1 MVEVEAAMLD
11 QSSLSHD
18 LPKSPED
25 IKTMLDTTST
35 EPPKKRRRVAKPN
48 AEKKFE
54 CKHDGCGKSYS
65 RAEHLY
71 RHQLNHTPKTI
82 FRCDYP
88 DCNRYFVRQDL
99 CIRHRERHTTHG
111 SQLHKRDT
119 FAQSTSQQNPPSVSQ
134 QQTAPAGTYRQPE
147 IFAKPTH
154 DPGLSR
160 SNSVYQQ
167 ESNAFAVPQV
177 QPASTTNQTISPSTA
192 STDLRYHPQTPQLPP
207 SRDPGH
213 TRAGSF
219 GSNPLSPDQKQDVN
233 MWGAAPRRP
242 SYGSANGPSGQIPY
256 TANDARFSGGTTMAA
271 PSPSRAYSA
280 SSSSTNQPWPAARQ
294 NSDGQIQAR
303 SDSNGMMPINGM
315 GGYNM
320 QDFHRGDLSRAQDA
334 AFAAA
339 VTQGLQNAR
348 TDMYPYTTLN
358 PMTTVDMTA
367 SGYNYPTFGSEEFA
381 NPSYGLADDFTA
393 WLFNDAQSG
402 PTEFSPPTFLPS
414 YLDPP
419 VNHAHGPAF
428 LQSPAS
434 SDNVKSTLGHPMS
447 VTSILDNT
455 ERSQYIMSEEK
466 RRDLLTLMQTQ
477 FIERPHDA
485 VKKRKDSVFEGDVDS
500 EGHILSLRMMHTYIG
515 SYWYH
520 QHAQLPIL
528 HKPTFSADR
537 TPNLLL
543 LAVIAI
549 GAATLDKA
557 YGTSLTDSAAEF
569 ANFIL
574 WHLRWEIVRD
584 ADFRPPA
591 KLWVFQALLLVEVY
605 EKMYST
611 RALHER
617 AHIHHDSTL
626 TLMRRGSSLLG
637 RSASDTPP
645 SGRDLDKSH
654 TVNGTVSNS
663 DESWHRW
670 IQTEATRR
678 AAFGAFVLDSIHATM
693 FGHAAKMVAHE
704 MRLPLPCDEGL
715 WTAASPAEA
724 ARVQSALH
732 TNGVK
737 PTMFL
742 DGLKKTLNGQRV
754 RTNSFGRTIIMAGLL
769 SVSWHMTQRD
779 LQISSLGP
787 RTANSFGGLDKWK
800 SVLLRAFDNWKR
812 DFDEAL
818 AESAPAASSPT
829 IRHVNTLVTATASNG
844 SGSTGSSVHH
854 FLRPVDDENIFES
867 RTVLHHLAHI
877 AAHVD
882 VVDCQVFAGANRLLG
897 RSVTPKDYSI
907 IREKIE
913 RWAGKASARD
923 AAFYALKFI
932 AQVII
937 PPEGLESLQG
947 TGTGPASLGLSRYYG
962 HASPILPQA
971 FEQRMYIAR
980 DDFLLNRPWVLYI
993 SALVVWCYGFA
1004 LEGPI
1009 SPHPKSE
1016 DFDSYEKK
1024 ERDMLDYMTRVA
1036 GVRAPDDL
1044 EQVTGKNRCLGLLMI
1059 LKDSFGST
1067 RWELTHEAA
1076 GLLGNACLKLRG
1088 IEDDGDALVGEI
1100 GGKEGWEPNKDL
1112 GPGAGTVVNGI
1123 GVGWDVIREA
1133 RRGDVT
1139 VANAA
1144 KV

>member
-1 MVEVEAAMLD
+1 M
-11 QSSLSHD
+11 
-18 LPKSPED
+18 
-25 IKTMLDTTST
+25 
-35 EPPKKRRRVAKPN
+35 
-48 AEKKFE
+48 
-54 CKHDGCGKSYS
+54 
-65 RAEHLY
+65 
-71 RHQLNHTPKTI
+71 
-82 FRCDYP
+82 
-88 DCNRYFVRQDL
+88 
-99 CIRHRERHTTHG
+99 
-111 SQLHKRDT
+111 
-119 FAQSTSQQNPPSVSQ
+119 
-134 QQTAPAGTYRQPE
+134 
-147 IFAKPTH
+147 
-154 DPGLSR
+154 
-160 SNSVYQQ
+160 
-167 ESNAFAVPQV
+167 
-177 QPASTTNQTISPSTA
+177 
-192 STDLRYHPQTPQLPP
+192 
-207 SRDPGH
+207 
-213 TRAGSF
+213 
-219 GSNPLSPDQKQDVN
+219 GSNPLSPDQKQDTT
-233 MWGAAPRRP
+233 MWGAAPRAP
-242 SYGSANGPSGQIPY
+242 SYSTSHVPNRQPSY
-256 TANDARFSGGTTMAA
+256 TANDARFSGGTSGVP
-271 PSPSRAYSA
+271 PSPIRAYSGSSA
-280 SSSSTNQPWPAARQ
+280 STQQNWQPMRH
-294 NSDGQIQAR
+294 G
-303 SDSNGMMPINGM
+303 SDSHLQQPQRSSANGMMSM
-315 GGYNM
+315 QGGAYNL
-320 QDFHRGDLSRAQDA
+320 QDFARGDLTRAQDA

-339 VTQGLQNAR
+339 VTQSLQNTRA
-348 TDMYPYTTLN
+348 DPYPYTTVN
-358 PMTTVDMTA
+358 PMTTIDMSNSA
-367 SGYNYPTFGSEEFA
+367 YNYPMFGSDEYGNA
-381 NPSYGLADDFTA
+381 AYGLADEFTA
-393 WLFNDAQSG
+393 WLFNDANSG
-402 PTEFSPPTFLPS
+402 SNDYSPTTFMPN
-414 YLDPP
+414 YVEPP
-419 VNHAHGPAF
+419 VNVAHGPAF

-434 SDNVKSTLGHPMS
+434 SDNVKSALSHTMS

-455 ERSQYIMSEEK
+455 ERSQYIMSEDK
-466 RRDLLTLMQTQ
+466 RQELLTLMQTQ
-477 FIERPHDA
+477 FLERPHDA

-528 HKPTFSADR
+528 HKPTFSADK

-645 SGRDLDKSH
+645 TGRDSDKPSS
-654 TVNGTVSNS
+654 VNGPGGHNS
-663 DESWHRW
+663 EESWHRW

-693 FGHAAKMVAHE
+693 FGHSAKMVAHE

-754 RTNSFGRTIIMAGLL
+754 RTNSFGRTILMAGLL

-818 AESAPAASSPT
+818 AESAPAPSSPT
-829 IRHVNTLVTATASNG
+829 IRHSSTL
-844 SGSTGSSVHH
+844 TGAHGTPTSVHA

-897 RSVTPKDYSI
+897 RSVTPKDFSI

-913 RWAGKASARD
+913 RWSSKASARD

-932 AQVII
+932 AQVIV
-937 PPEGLESLQG
+937 PPEGVDGSEGNAATQAG
-947 TGTGPASLGLSRYYG
+947 LGLSRYYG

-1009 SPHPKSE
+1009 QPAPRQE
-1016 DFDSYEKK
+1016 DFDTYEKK
-1024 ERDMLDYMTRVA
+1024 EKDMLDYLRRVA

-1044 EQVTGKNRCLGLLMI
+1044 EHVAGKNRCLGLLMI

-1100 GGKEGWEPNKDL
+1100 GGKEGWEPTRDL
-1112 GPGAGTVVNGI
+1112 GATGGD
-1123 GVGWDVIREA
+1123 GWDVMKEA
-1133 RRGDVT
+1133 RKGDVT

>member
-1 MVEVEAAMLD
+1 MASTEADYKREQDMGA
-11 QSSLSHD
+11 QNGSSDDAPPNSQEGAG
-18 LPKSPED
+18 S
-25 IKTMLDTTST
+25 TST
-35 EPPKKRRRVAKPN
+35 GPPKKKRKVVKPN
-48 AEKKFE
+48 PDKKFE
-54 CKHDGCGKSYS
+54 CKHEGCGKAYS

-82 FRCDYP
+82 YRCDFP
-88 DCNRYFVRQDL
+88 DCTRYFVRQDL

-111 SQLHKRDT
+111 SQLHKRDS
-119 FAQSTSQQNPPSVSQ
+119 FAQSAAAPETTVLSPQ
-134 QQTAPAGTYRQPE
+134 QQQQLAQGPTYSMPAPGHRSPRQE
-147 IFAKPTH
+147 VRPTS
-154 DPGLSR
+154 PSFS
-160 SNSVYQQ
+160 SNSGPFQQ
-167 ESNAFAVPQV
+167 PTRMSGNARSTSNAPVDTRLQSSTPQV
-177 QPASTTNQTISPSTA
+177 VMARPEAPLHRTSST
-192 STDLRYHPQTPQLPP
+192 
-207 SRDPGH
+207 
-213 TRAGSF
+213 
-219 GSNPLSPDQKQDVN
+219 GSNPLSPTQRQEAVS
-233 MWGAAPRRP
+233 W
-242 SYGSANGPSGQIPY
+242 
-256 TANDARFSGGTTMAA
+256 
-271 PSPSRAYSA
+271 SA
-280 SSSSTNQPWPAARQ
+280 SSRRQSFNQGDLRVQSAYPQMQATQHRASVAAIPQSPVRQCSSTSATNYHPVRA
-294 NSDGQIQAR
+294 NSDTIHERPHGFVQPIDMPSAVAYTSASYPSAGVSR
-303 SDSNGMMPINGM
+303 S
-315 GGYNM
+315 
-320 QDFHRGDLSRAQDA
+320 ADA

-339 VTQGLQNAR
+339 VSHGLTRGDTYTYPLMTGGMSNGELGTAYGFPVFGIDEYTQ
-348 TDMYPYTTLN
+348 TP
-358 PMTTVDMTA
+358 
-367 SGYNYPTFGSEEFA
+367 FGV
-381 NPSYGLADDFTA
+381 DDFTQ
-393 WLFNDAQSG
+393 WLFNDAHSG
-402 PTEFSPPTFLPS
+402 SNGFSPPNYVPGFSGHDQSQMQATYFS
-414 YLDPP
+414 
-419 VNHAHGPAF
+419 
-428 LQSPAS
+428 QSPS
-434 SDNVKSTLGHPMS
+434 SSNAYPSAALQHRMS
-447 VTSILDNT
+447 VTSILDQT
-455 ERSQYIMSEEK
+455 AKSQYIMSESK
-466 RRDLLTLMQTQ
+466 RLELLDIMQSQ

-500 EGHILSLRMMHTYIG
+500 DGHILSLRMMHTYIG

-569 ANFIL
+569 ANFVA
-574 WHLRWEIVRD
+574 WHIRWEILRD

-591 KLWVFQALLLVEVY
+591 KLWVFQTLLLIEVY
-605 EKMYST
+605 EKMYAT

-637 RSASDTPP
+637 RSASDSPP
-645 SGRDLDKSH
+645 SLRGEQDNGRISVPFSSTESTKSE
-654 TVNGTVSNS
+654 
-663 DESWHRW
+663 ESWHRW
-670 IQTEATRR
+670 VTTEATRR
-678 AAFGAFVLDSIHATM
+678 AAFGAFVIDSIHATM

-715 WTAASPAEA
+715 WSAVSAAEA
-724 ARVQSALH
+724 GRVQSSLQ

-737 PTMFL
+737 PIMFL

-787 RTANSFGGLDKWK
+787 RTANSFGGPDKWK
-800 SVLLRAFDNWKR
+800 ATLLRAFDNWKR

-818 AESAPAASSPT
+818 AEAAPAPPSP
-829 IRHVNTLVTATASNG
+829 
-844 SGSTGSSVHH
+844 
-854 FLRPVDDENIFES
+854 LRTTTTPFQGMLPPVDDENIFES

-897 RSVTPKDYSI
+897 RSITPKDYSV

-913 RWAGKASARD
+913 RWATKASARD

-932 AQVII
+932 AQVLI
-937 PPEGLESLQG
+937 PPDEPIDGIN
-947 TGTGPASLGLSRYYG
+947 SRTYG

-971 FEQRMYIAR
+971 FEHNQYIAR

-1009 SPHPKSE
+1009 KPPPAEE
-1016 DFDSYEKK
+1016 DFMTYRQK
-1024 ERDMLDYMTRVA
+1024 EHDMREYLERVG

-1044 EQVTGKNRCLGLLMI
+1044 EFVKGKNRCLGLLMI
-1059 LKDSFGST
+1059 LKESFEST

-1076 GLLGNACLKLRG
+1076 GLLGNACLKLQG
-1088 IEDDGDALVGEI
+1088 V
-1100 GGKEGWEPNKDL
+1100 EPHDIV
-1112 GPGAGTVVNGI
+1112 GPGNSGFNNSDYSNTSSNGYTN
-1123 GVGWDVIREA
+1123 GNGYHSGHYRDDR
-1133 RRGDVT
+1133 DHFT
-1139 VANAA
+1139 VASAA
-1144 KV
+1144 KI

>member
-1 MVEVEAAMLD
+1 M
-11 QSSLSHD
+11 
-18 LPKSPED
+18 
-25 IKTMLDTTST
+25 
-35 EPPKKRRRVAKPN
+35 
-48 AEKKFE
+48 
-54 CKHDGCGKSYS
+54 
-65 RAEHLY
+65 
-71 RHQLNHTPKTI
+71 
-82 FRCDYP
+82 
-88 DCNRYFVRQDL
+88 
-99 CIRHRERHTTHG
+99 
-111 SQLHKRDT
+111 
-119 FAQSTSQQNPPSVSQ
+119 
-134 QQTAPAGTYRQPE
+134 
-147 IFAKPTH
+147 
-154 DPGLSR
+154 
-160 SNSVYQQ
+160 
-167 ESNAFAVPQV
+167 
-177 QPASTTNQTISPSTA
+177 
-192 STDLRYHPQTPQLPP
+192 
-207 SRDPGH
+207 
-213 TRAGSF
+213 
-219 GSNPLSPDQKQDVN
+219 
-233 MWGAAPRRP
+233 
-242 SYGSANGPSGQIPY
+242 
-256 TANDARFSGGTTMAA
+256 
-271 PSPSRAYSA
+271 
-280 SSSSTNQPWPAARQ
+280 SSSSMNQSWQQPVRQ
-294 NSDGQIQAR
+294 NSEHQLENR
-303 SDSNGMMPINGM
+303 TLPNGMMHVS
-315 GGYNM
+315 GGYAI
-320 QDFHRGDLSRAQDA
+320 QDFQRNDLARVQEA

-339 VTQGLQNAR
+339 VTQGLQNTR
-348 TDMYPYTTLN
+348 SDQYPYGTLN
-358 PMTTVDMTA
+358 PMTTMDLGGPA
-367 SGYNYPTFGSEEFA
+367 YNYPTFGGEEYGQA
-381 NPSYGLADDFTA
+381 AYGLADEFTA
-393 WLFNDAQSG
+393 WLFNDANTGAQDFSPSTFMPNYIDPSLGPAQG
-402 PTEFSPPTFLPS
+402 PTFQ
-414 YLDPP
+414 
-419 VNHAHGPAF
+419 
-428 LQSPAS
+428 QSPTS
-434 SDNVKSTLGHPMS
+434 SDNVKSTVSHPMS

-455 ERSQYIMSEEK
+455 DRSQYIMSEEK
-466 RRDLLTLMQTQ
+466 RQELLTLMKNQ

-485 VKKRKDSVFEGDVDS
+485 VKKRKESVFEGDVDS

-528 HKPTFSADR
+528 HKPTFSADK

-645 SGRDLDKSH
+645 SGRDEKGGM
-654 TVNGTVSNS
+654 VNGSGSNS
-663 DESWHRW
+663 EESWHRW

-715 WTAASPAEA
+715 WTAASPSEA
-724 ARVQSALH
+724 ARVQTALH
-732 TNGVK
+732 SNGVK

-742 DGLKKTLNGQRV
+742 EALKKTLNGQRV

-779 LQISSLGP
+779 LQISSLGA

-818 AESAPAASSPT
+818 AESAPAPSSSPT
-829 IRHVNTLVTATASNG
+829 IRHTVPHNTSAHS
-844 SGSTGSSVHH
+844 
-854 FLRPVDDENIFES
+854 FLRPIDDENIFES

-897 RSVTPKDYSI
+897 RSVTPKDYDI
-907 IREKIE
+907 IRQKIE
-913 RWAGKASARD
+913 RWASKASARD

-932 AQVII
+932 AQVIV
-937 PPEGLESLQG
+937 PPSEVTQDGVLD
-947 TGTGPASLGLSRYYG
+947 SRHYG

-971 FEQRMYIAR
+971 FEQNQYIAR

-1004 LEGPI
+1004 LDGPI
-1009 SPHPKSE
+1009 VPTPQAE
-1016 DFDSYEKK
+1016 DYDTYEKR
-1024 ERDMLDYMTRVA
+1024 ERDMMGYLGRVA

-1044 EQVTGKNRCLGLLMI
+1044 EGVEGKNRCLGLLMI

-1088 IEDDGDALVGEI
+1088 IEDGEGEALVGEI
-1100 GGKEGWEPNKDL
+1100 GGKEGWEPLREDT
-1112 GPGAGTVVNGI
+1112 GAGGGKTGSANA
-1123 GVGWDVIREA
+1123 GVHSGMAGGMKRERGDGGTGRKEGLGWDVLLEA
-1133 RRGDVT
+1133 RKGDVT

-1144 KV
+1144 VVR

>member
-1 MVEVEAAMLD
+1 MR
-11 QSSLSHD
+11 H
-18 LPKSPED
+18 
-25 IKTMLDTTST
+25 TS
-35 EPPKKRRRVAKPN
+35 
-48 AEKKFE
+48 
-54 CKHDGCGKSYS
+54 D
-65 RAEHLY
+65 EHLTD
-71 RHQLNHTPKTI
+71 RAMSNGLMP
-82 FRCDYP
+82 
-88 DCNRYFVRQDL
+88 
-99 CIRHRERHTTHG
+99 
-111 SQLHKRDT
+111 
-119 FAQSTSQQNPPSVSQ
+119 VS
-134 QQTAPAGTYRQPE
+134 GGY
-147 IFAKPTH
+147 
-154 DPGLSR
+154 
-160 SNSVYQQ
+160 
-167 ESNAFAVPQV
+167 AVQKF
-177 QPASTTNQTISPSTA
+177 QR
-192 STDLRYHPQTPQLPP
+192 TDL
-207 SRDPGH
+207 
-213 TRAGSF
+213 
-219 GSNPLSPDQKQDVN
+219 
-233 MWGAAPRRP
+233 
-242 SYGSANGPSGQIPY
+242 
-256 TANDARFSGGTTMAA
+256 ARV
-271 PSPSRAYSA
+271 
-280 SSSSTNQPWPAARQ
+280 QE
-294 NSDGQIQAR
+294 
-303 SDSNGMMPINGM
+303 
-315 GGYNM
+315 
-320 QDFHRGDLSRAQDA
+320 A

-339 VTQGLQNAR
+339 VTQGLQNTRA
-348 TDMYPYTTLN
+348 DQYPYATLN
-358 PMTTVDMTA
+358 PMTTMDMGGPA
-367 SGYNYPTFGSEEFA
+367 YNYSTFGGEDYGQGA
-381 NPSYGLADDFTA
+381 YGLADDFTA
-393 WLFNDAQSG
+393 WLFNDANTG
-402 PTEFSPPTFLPS
+402 PQDFSPSTFMPN
-414 YLDPP
+414 YIDPGLGP
-419 VNHAHGPAF
+419 AQGPAF
-428 LQSPAS
+428 QQSPTS
-434 SDNVKSTLGHPMS
+434 SDNVKSTMSHPMS

-466 RRDLLTLMQTQ
+466 RQELLTLMKNQ

-528 HKPTFSADR
+528 HKPTFSADK

-637 RSASDTPP
+637 RSASDSPP
-645 SGRDLDKSH
+645 TGREERAGL
-654 TVNGTVSNS
+654 VNGSGSNS
-663 DESWHRW
+663 EESWHRW

-715 WTAASPAEA
+715 WTAASPSEA
-724 ARVQSALH
+724 ARVQTALQS
-732 TNGVK
+732 NGVK
-737 PTMFL
+737 PNMFL
-742 DGLKKTLNGQRV
+742 DALKKTLNGQRV

-779 LQISSLGP
+779 LQITSLGA

-818 AESAPAASSPT
+818 AESAPAPSSSPT
-829 IRHVNTLVTATASNG
+829 IRHTIPHTHSLNPTAHT
-844 SGSTGSSVHH
+844 
-854 FLRPVDDENIFES
+854 FLRPIDDENIFES

-897 RSVTPKDYSI
+897 RSVTPKDYDI
-907 IREKIE
+907 IRQKIE
-913 RWAGKASARD
+913 RWASKASARD

-932 AQVII
+932 AQVIV
-937 PPEGLESLQG
+937 PPSSELRDQNS
-947 TGTGPASLGLSRYYG
+947 SDRVDSRYYG

-971 FEQRMYIAR
+971 FEQNQYIAR

-1004 LEGPI
+1004 LDGPI
-1009 SPHPKSE
+1009 VPTPQAE
-1016 DFDSYEKK
+1016 DFDTYEKR
-1024 ERDMLDYMTRVA
+1024 ERDMMDYLGRVA
-1036 GVRAPDDL
+1036 GVKAPDDL
-1044 EQVTGKNRCLGLLMI
+1044 EKVVGKNRCLGLLII

-1088 IEDDGDALVGEI
+1088 IEDGEGEALVGEI
-1100 GGKEGWEPNKDL
+1100 GGKEGWEPLREGLLDDAGKA
-1112 GPGAGTVVNGI
+1112 GQEGVGAGAIGMVGGGI
-1123 GVGWDVIREA
+1123 KRERGDGGTGRKEGLGWDVLLEA
-1133 RRGDVT
+1133 RKGDVT

-1144 KV
+1144 RV

>member
-1 MVEVEAAMLD
+1 MAAADVSSNKKQNMGAPNGSFQDHQVD
-11 QSSLSHD
+11 QD
-18 LPKSPED
+18 NIGNGPG
-25 IKTMLDTTST
+25 
-35 EPPKKRRRVAKPN
+35 EPTKKRRKVAKPN
-48 AEKKFE
+48 PDKKYE
-54 CKHDGCGKSYS
+54 CKHEGCGKSYS

-82 FRCDYP
+82 YRCDYP
-88 DCNRYFVRQDL
+88 ECSRYFVRQDL

-111 SQLHKRDT
+111 SQLHKRDA
-119 FAQSTSQQNPPSVSQ
+119 FAQSNPKAIPIPQ
-134 QQTAPAGTYRQPE
+134 APAHQPQQPPNYPMSAPKLKSPE
-147 IFAKPTH
+147 QEGRSVAGSAGYPIDTPS
-154 DPGLSR
+154 GLKQR
-160 SNSVYQQ
+160 STKS
-167 ESNAFAVPQV
+167 SNTV
-177 QPASTTNQTISPSTA
+177 SPSTA
-192 STDLRYHPQTPQLPP
+192 STEPRYHPPTPQ
-207 SRDPGH
+207 
-213 TRAGSF
+213 TAIAGPTAPLHRTSSTE
-219 GSNPLSPDQKQDVN
+219 SNPLSPIQKQAMPTWPLALRRQSFNTEGLNRSQASYTQTQSRDGTS
-233 MWGAAPRRP
+233 GAPVPA
-242 SYGSANGPSGQIPY
+242 
-256 TANDARFSGGTTMAA
+256 
-271 PSPSRAYSA
+271 SPVRQY
-280 SSSSTNQPWPAARQ
+280 SSSSAPTFAHEGPNPHENLDRTSSNGFVQPAAIVSSYASAVYQ
-294 NSDGQIQAR
+294 PAEV
-303 SDSNGMMPINGM
+303 
-315 GGYNM
+315 
-320 QDFHRGDLSRAQDA
+320 SRTGDA

-339 VTQGLQNAR
+339 VSHGLTR
-348 TDMYPYTTLN
+348 SDPYPYAILN
-358 PMTTVDMTA
+358 GGISTGDLNSAYGYPVFGIDEYTQTPY
-367 SGYNYPTFGSEEFA
+367 SG
-381 NPSYGLADDFTA
+381 ADFFTQ
-393 WLFNDAQSG
+393 WLFNDSQSG
-402 PTEFSPPTFLPS
+402 SKSFSPPNYVSGYGGQDQSQTQGPYFSHSPTSSNS
-414 YLDPP
+414 YP
-419 VNHAHGPAF
+419 AHVG
-428 LQSPAS
+428 QH
-434 SDNVKSTLGHPMS
+434 HPMS
-447 VTSILDNT
+447 VTSILDT
-455 ERSQYIMSEEK
+455 TATSQYIMSESK
-466 RRDLLTLMQTQ
+466 RQELLDLMQSQ

-485 VKKRKDSVFEGDVDS
+485 VKKRKDSVFEGDLDS
-500 EGHILSLRMMHTYIG
+500 DGHILSLRMMHTYIG

-569 ANFIL
+569 ANFVA
-574 WHLRWEIVRD
+574 WHVRWEIVRD

-591 KLWVFQALLLVEVY
+591 KLWVFQTLLLIEVY
-605 EKMYST
+605 EKMYAT

-637 RSASDTPP
+637 RSASDSPP
-645 SGRDLDKSH
+645 SLRGDQDNGKISVPFSGHESSKS
-654 TVNGTVSNS
+654 
-663 DESWHRW
+663 EEAWYRW
-670 IQTEATRR
+670 VTTEATRR
-678 AAFGAFVLDSIHATM
+678 AAFAAFVIDSIHATM

-715 WTAASPAEA
+715 WSAVSPAEA
-724 ARVQSALH
+724 GRVQLALQ

-787 RTANSFGGLDKWK
+787 RTATSFGGPDKWK
-800 SVLLRAFDNWKR
+800 GVLLRAFDNWKR

-818 AESAPAASSPT
+818 AEATPAPTSPLRT
-829 IRHVNTLVTATASNG
+829 PAVP
-844 SGSTGSSVHH
+844 VHGL
-854 FLRPVDDENIFES
+854 LRPVDDENIFES

-882 VVDCQVFAGANRLLG
+882 VLDCQVFAGANRLLG
-897 RSVTPKDYSI
+897 RSITPKDYSV

-913 RWAGKASARD
+913 RWATKASARD

-932 AQVII
+932 VQVLI
-937 PPEGLESLQG
+937 PPDEGIDG
-947 TGTGPASLGLSRYYG
+947 INSRLYG

-971 FEQRMYIAR
+971 FEHNQYIAR

-1009 SPHPKSE
+1009 KPPPKEE
-1016 DFDSYEKK
+1016 DFITYRQK
-1024 ERDMLDYMTRVA
+1024 EQDMKDYLDRVA

-1044 EQVTGKNRCLGLLMI
+1044 ETVKGKNRCLGLLMI
-1059 LKDSFGST
+1059 LKESFEST

-1088 IEDDGDALVGEI
+1088 VDSDVLVVGGLEFSNGGSNGYSHGDGHHSRSAHSRQESRDHM
-1100 GGKEGWEPNKDL
+1100 
-1112 GPGAGTVVNGI
+1112 
-1123 GVGWDVIREA
+1123 
-1133 RRGDVT
+1133 T

-1144 KV
+1144 RV